1 MEQEGKEIT
10 MEEKT
15 RGKRKANYVL
25 AGIVSVLLVLFI
37 GVYYTLTSLNRTGTE
52 IVDGE
57 AVLPPEEELESI
69 EGTPKDIDEDYIYEV
84 KDPESEAIYR
94 KIPIDENVFN
104 VLLVGSDVRGDEEGN
119 GRSDSMML
127 VSYNRETS
135 DIRIVSFMRDTWI
148 AIPNRE
154 WNRINAAYAF
164 GGIGLAV
171 NTVNENFE
179 LDIQNYAIV
188 EFEGL
193 KSIVDTLG
201 GIEVKLTTAEI
212 RKINSAGAGD
222 RIPLEEGTYVLN
234 GDQVLVHSRNRSTGD
249 GDFGRT
255 RRQRDVMT
263 GILAKMK
270 ETLNPVKLTTFI
282 TESLKYVDTNMKAD
296 TLFTLGLEVLG
307 SGSSD
312 LSQARVPFDDTWRYA
327 DKGGRSVVTID
338 LEENRRLLYEYL
350 YEEKND

>member
-1 MEQEGKEIT
+1 MEVKSRS
-10 MEEKT
+10 K
-15 RGKRKANYVL
+15 KKVYYVL
-25 AGIVSVLLVLFI
+25 AGIVSILFVLFI

-57 AVLPPEEELESI
+57 EVLLPEGEDLESI
-69 EGTPKDIDEDYIYEV
+69 EGTPEDLDEDYIYEV
-84 KDPESEAIYR
+84 KDPDSEAIYR
-94 KIPIDENVFN
+94 KVPIDENVFN
-104 VLLVGSDVRGDEEGN
+104 VLMVGSDVRGDEEGN

-127 VSYNRETS
+127 VSYNRKTH

-193 KSIVDTLG
+193 KSIVDALD
-201 GIEVKLTTAEI
+201 GIQVKLTTAEI
-212 RKINSAGAGD
+212 RTINSAGGGEKL
-222 RIPLEEGTYVLN
+222 PLEDGTYTLN
-234 GDQVLVHSRNRSTGD
+234 GAQVLTHSRNRSTGD

-255 RRQRDVMT
+255 RRQRDVMV

-270 ETLNPVKLTTFI
+270 QTLNPLKLTRFI
-282 TESLKYVDTNMKAD
+282 TESLKYVDTNIKAD

-307 SGSSD
+307 SGSND
-312 LSQARVPFDDTWRYA
+312 LSQARVPFDDTWHYA
-327 DKGGRSVVTID
+327 DKSGRSVVIID
-338 LEENRRLLYEYL
+338 LEENRRLLHDYL
-350 YEEKND
+350 YEGMIE